1 MCCYLGVA
9 PPTPETRQPVVAL
22 DSLVTLVTLPR
33 HVTLHLDTSPQI
45 ETRVKCTNNVSTH
58 PVVGHL
64 LVGLHGLDVGADAG
78 GGGALHTPLVH
89 RVLANCNKS
98 VQILRKHW
106 QTDFS
111 NMFKNEKTIWNLT
124 FNN

>member
-1 MCCYLGVA
+1 MSQQME
-9 PPTPETRQPVVAL
+9 PR
-22 DSLVTLVTLPR
+22 VTCR
-33 HVTLHLDTSPQI
+33 
-45 ETRVKCTNNVSTH
+45 VSTH

-78 GGGALHTPLVH
+78 GWCALHAPLVH
-89 RVLANCNKS
+89 RVLANWNKT

-106 QTDFS
+106 QTDLS